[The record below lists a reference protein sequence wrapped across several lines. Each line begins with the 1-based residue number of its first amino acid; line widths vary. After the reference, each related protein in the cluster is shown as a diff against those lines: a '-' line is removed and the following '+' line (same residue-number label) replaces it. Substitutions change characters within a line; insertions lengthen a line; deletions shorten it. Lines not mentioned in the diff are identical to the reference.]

1 MEKSTLNVESI
12 DPQSKSYY
20 DINSHTLSL
29 RDYLGVFFCFH
40 SKNVKETNNIDR
52 KNLDGPYSFTSVTGC
67 TRLKEKRQSREHFV
81 IKQKL
86 FYFKTVP

>member
-29 RDYLGVFFCFH
+29 RDYLGFFFCFH

-52 KNLDGPYSFTSVTGC
+52 ETWMGLTVLHQLLGVLD
-67 TRLKEKRQSREHFV
+67 LKKRQSREHFV

-86 FYFKTVP
+86 FYFETVP

>member
-12 DPQSKSYY
+12 DPQFKSYY
-20 DINSHTLSL
+20 DINSHTLTQGL
-29 RDYLGVFFCFH
+29 PGVFFCFH
-40 SKNVKETNNIDR
+40 SKNVKETNNIDQETWMGLTVLHQLLGV
-52 KNLDGPYSFTSVTGC
+52 LD
-67 TRLKEKRQSREHFV
+67 LKKRQSREHFV

>member
-29 RDYLGVFFCFH
+29 RDYLGFFFCFFH

-52 KNLDGPYSFTSVTGC
+52 ETWMGLTVLHQLLCVLD
-67 TRLKEKRQSREHFV
+67 LKKRQSREHFV

>member
-1 MEKSTLNVESI
+1 MESI

-20 DINSHTLSL
+20 DINSQTLSL
-29 RDYLGVFFCFH
+29 RDYLGFFGFFH

-52 KNLDGPYSFTSVTGC
+52 ETWMGLTVLHQLLGVLD
-67 TRLKEKRQSREHFV
+67 LKKRQSREHFV